1 MLIPILST
9 LCYGTMA
16 VCGGLA
22 LKTIFIDEVKEDEEV
37 EVIETNNILKY
48 EYYPV
53 ENIIEENKD
62 NKVLTYTFIEGE
74 KEGVKACIGQDM
86 ENNLISVDMLEGH
99 IVVGGAS
106 RWGKSSFLN
115 VFITNLMRTYTANE
129 ICLFGCDFKK
139 SDVYFFRKYKHFR
152 KMSTNK
158 QEFIDQMDRLEK
170 LIKERAEILDK
181 ENCRNVIN
189 YNKTHDK
196 KMSYIIF
203 VIDELIQLV
212 SDNDCKRILHN
223 FMSKC
228 ASYGIY
234 FVLATQD
241 LTKETVGKCKM
252 NCSQIIGFHT
262 FDETDS
268 NTLIG
273 KGGDLQD
280 ITVKGRC
287 KIKNSEGIKETQIFY
302 ISEDEIEEVLRP
314 YLKASEK

>member
-16 VCGGLA
+16 LCGGLV
-22 LKTIFIDEVKEDEEV
+22 LKTIFIDEDIEE
-37 EVIETNNILKY
+37 ETEEIQTTNILKY
-48 EYYPV
+48 KYYPV
-53 ENIIEENKD
+53 ENVIEENKD

-86 ENNLISVDMLEGH
+86 EDNLISIDMLEGH

-115 VFITNLMRTYTANE
+115 VFITNLMRTYTPNE

-158 QEFIDQMDRLEK
+158 QEFIDQIDRLEK

-273 KGGDLQD
+273 KGGNLQD

-302 ISEDEIEEVLRP
+302 ISEDEIEEVLKP
-314 YLKASEK
+314 YLKESES

>member
-1 MLIPILST
+1 MLISILSS

-16 VCGGLA
+16 LCGGLA
-22 LKTIFIDEVKEDEEV
+22 LKTIFIDEDIEE
-37 EVIETNNILKY
+37 ETEEIQTTNILKY

-74 KEGVKACIGQDM
+74 KEGVKACVGQDI
-86 ENNLISVDMLEGH
+86 ENNLISIDMLEGH

-115 VFITNLMRTYTANE
+115 VFITNLMRTYTPNE

-158 QEFIDQMDRLEK
+158 QEFMDQIDRLEK

-241 LTKETVGKCKM
+241 LTKETIGKCKM

-273 KGGDLQD
+273 KGGNLQD

-287 KIKNSEGIKETQIFY
+287 KIKNSEGMKETQIFY

-314 YLKASEK
+314 YLKESES

>member
-22 LKTIFIDEVKEDEEV
+22 LKTIFIDEDIEE
-37 EVIETNNILKY
+37 ETEEIQTTNILKY

-53 ENIIEENKD
+53 ENVIEENKD

-74 KEGVKACIGQDM
+74 KEGVKACVGQDI
-86 ENNLISVDMLEGH
+86 EDNLISVDMLEGH

-115 VFITNLMRTYTANE
+115 VFITNLMRTYTPNE

-158 QEFIDQMDRLEK
+158 QEFMDQIDRLEK

-268 NTLIG
+268 NTLIV
-273 KGGDLQD
+273 KGGNLQD

-287 KIKNSEGIKETQIFY
+287 KIKNSEGLKETQIFY
-302 ISEDEIEEVLRP
+302 ISEDEIEEVLKP
-314 YLKASEK
+314 YLKASEN

>member
-1 MLIPILST
+1 MLISILSS

-16 VCGGLA
+16 LCGGLA
-22 LKTIFIDEVKEDEEV
+22 LKTIFIDEDIEEEAEEV
-37 EVIETNNILKY
+37 QTTNILKY
-48 EYYPV
+48 KYYPV

-62 NKVLTYTFIEGE
+62 NKILTYTFIEGE
-74 KEGVKACIGQDM
+74 KEGVKACIGQDV
-86 ENNLISVDMLEGH
+86 ENNLISIDMLEGH

-115 VFITNLMRTYTANE
+115 VFITNLMRTYTDNE

-139 SDVYFFRKYKHFR
+139 SDVYYFRNYKHFR
-152 KMSTNK
+152 RMSTTK
-158 QEFIDQMDRLEK
+158 EQFLDQINCLEK
-170 LIKERAEILDK
+170 IIEKRAKILDE

-273 KGGDLQD
+273 KGGNLQD

-287 KIKNSEGIKETQIFY
+287 KIKNSEGIRETQIFY

-314 YLKASEK
+314 YLKESEN

>member
-22 LKTIFIDEVKEDEEV
+22 LKTIFIDEIKEDEEV
-37 EVIETNNILKY
+37 EVVETNNILKY

-53 ENIIEENKD
+53 ENINMKTKNK
-62 NKVLTYTFIEGE
+62 KVLTYTFVEGE
-74 KEGVKACIGQDM
+74 KEGIKACIGQDL
-86 ENNLISVDMLEGH
+86 EDNLSSIDMLEGH

-115 VFITNLMRTYTANE
+115 VFITNLMRTYTPNE

-158 QEFIDQMDRLEK
+158 QEFMDQIDRLEK

-273 KGGDLQD
+273 KGGNLQD

-302 ISEDEIEEVLRP
+302 ISEDEIEEVLKP
-314 YLKASEK
+314 YLKESES

>member
-1 MLIPILST
+1 MLIPILSS

-22 LKTIFIDEVKEDEEV
+22 LKTIFIDEDIEE
-37 EVIETNNILKY
+37 ETEEIQTTNILKY
-48 EYYPV
+48 KYYPV
-53 ENIIEENKD
+53 ENIIEESKD

-74 KEGVKACIGQDM
+74 KEGVKACIGQDL
-86 ENNLISVDMLEGH
+86 ENNLISIDMLEGH

-115 VFITNLMRTYTANE
+115 VFITNLMRTYTSNE

-158 QEFIDQMDRLEK
+158 QEFIDQIDRLEK

-273 KGGDLQD
+273 KGGNLQD

-287 KIKNSEGIKETQIFY
+287 KIKNSEGMKETQIFY

-314 YLKASEK
+314 YLKASEN

>member
-1 MLIPILST
+1 MLIPILSS

-16 VCGGLA
+16 LCGGLA
-22 LKTIFIDEVKEDEEV
+22 LKTIFIDEDIEE
-37 EVIETNNILKY
+37 ETEEIQTTNILKY

-74 KEGVKACIGQDM
+74 KEGVKACVGQDI
-86 ENNLISVDMLEGH
+86 ENNLISIDMLEGH

-115 VFITNLMRTYTANE
+115 VFITNLMRTYTPSE

-158 QEFIDQMDRLEK
+158 QEFMDQIDRLEK
-170 LIKERAEILDK
+170 LITERAEILDK

-273 KGGDLQD
+273 KGGNLQD
-280 ITVKGRC
+280 ITIKGRC
-287 KIKNSEGIKETQIFY
+287 KIKNSEGLKETQIFY

-314 YLKASEK
+314 YLKASEN